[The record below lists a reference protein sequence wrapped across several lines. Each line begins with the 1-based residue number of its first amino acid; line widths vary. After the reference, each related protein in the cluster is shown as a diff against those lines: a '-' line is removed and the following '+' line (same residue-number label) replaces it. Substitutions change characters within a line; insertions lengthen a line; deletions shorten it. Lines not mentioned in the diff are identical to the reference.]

1 MQDLSYKVR
10 ISTLW
15 LLFMVGFFAYRTLVL
30 SAGAPEVSLQADDE
44 FATYLLV
51 AMGFAFLSLVLPSR
65 LDRLT
70 NIIAGSVVGVAQVAM
85 FADGIT
91 GYPDAIFNL
100 MTGATVVIMASIVW
114 LALRWPSGATPKSTE
129 TSAVEADV
137 TDEDL
142 SVTSSIHS

>member
-30 SAGAPEVSLQADDE
+30 SEVAPEVSLQANDE

-70 NIIAGSVVGVAQVAM
+70 NIIAGSVFGVAQVAM

-91 GYPDAIFNL
+91 GYPEATFNM
-100 MTGATVVIMASIVW
+100 MTAATVVILASIVW
-114 LALRWPSGATPKSTE
+114 LAYRWPREATAENSID
-129 TSAVEADV
+129 AVDDDLADSEFHRV
-137 TDEDL
+137 N
-142 SVTSSIHS
+142 